1 MCPGMHPGYA
11 GTQNCPR
18 RAAGRP
24 AGNIC
29 LISPVAGGLGLISRV
44 GHDNGALE
52 QSDGRRASEESSY
65 GASTG
70 FDPMSTPADTPRR
83 HGYRR
88 RTSSGSRCWLSTS
101 PVSATR
107 QDIPPSSGDS
117 KGCQIRAFCSQ
128 SIRPYVYVSP
138 ELPPTPLRLGLPRSA
153 VPGAI
158 AQGFPKDPSSLSVQ
172 HQALAVRLIPVS
184 LPLPYPSAVAFFVCL
199 VLHLTC
205 PYPGPHGRCSRG
217 GRCGWARGGQ
227 SVASRYGRGWRC

>member
-1 MCPGMHPGYA
+1 MA
-11 GTQNCPR
+11 TLELKTVL
-18 RAAGRP
+18 AALLVGR
-24 AGNIC
+24 
-29 LISPVAGGLGLISRV
+29 LGKSVSCRVSLETAFHQVISRV

-70 FDPMSTPADTPRR
+70 FDPMSAPADTPRR

-117 KGCQIRAFCSQ
+117 KGCQIRAFCPQ
-128 SIRPYVYVSP
+128 SIRPYMYVSP

-158 AQGFPKDPSSLSVQ
+158 GQGFPKDPSNLSVQ
-172 HQALAVRLIPVS
+172 HQALAVRLIPVSLPVS

-199 VLHLTC
+199 VLH
-205 PYPGPHGRCSRG
+205 
-217 GRCGWARGGQ
+217 ARIPVHMDVVLEEVDVVGHEG
-227 SVASRYGRGWRC
+227 ASRWPAGTGRGR